1 MYRSVPMHVPPIV
14 PLNPKVQIAANRVQF
29 KQLVGTSLQGRVM
42 SANKPI
48 SMDGSERERKCELLS
63 AGIQFDLSM
72 FPKTPEHPAVRLLR
86 YCAGLPRG
94 SLGPPG
100 KAPGKGRYR
109 DVQCSNHGGL
119 SKDPPPLYR
128 FRSPQRKQPND
139 PRRCSP
145 PETVS
150 RVRQ

>member
-100 KAPGKGRYR
+100 KAPGKAGTGT
-109 DVQCSNHGGL
+109 CSAATTEDSRRIHL
-119 SKDPPPLYR
+119 LCTASDPRNGNSRTIPDGVLR
-128 FRSPQRKQPND
+128 RKQ
-139 PRRCSP
+139 
-145 PETVS
+145 
-150 RVRQ
+150 